1 MRAVVP
7 HLRALPPPRAEF
19 SSLHETLIIA
29 GVATVLM
36 IRTQLWLTN
45 YPQLGGHGLHIAHLL
60 WGGLFMLLA
69 IGLLLTFAGRPV
81 LRAAAIVGGVGF
93 GFFIDELG
101 KFVTA
106 DNNYFY
112 RPAAA
117 LIYLI
122 FVGLFLLARTF
133 QRHQGERPSAQ
144 ANLVSAVE
152 LLGEAAR
159 DDLDEPD
166 RQRALA
172 LLRDADPADPLVAP
186 LRSFFVNLDVPSAA
200 AAGVAARTVAK
211 ARHAWARLAAWQGF
225 ATSVSWLLGIWA
237 AVSVIS
243 VVELVT
249 SAAVDLGGAH
259 PGYGSDR
266 LGDLAFVN
274 VASLASSA
282 LSAAL
287 VAHGVLQLRR
297 GERVAAYRSF
307 ERALLLAILVT
318 QVFAFFES
326 QFSAVFGLAIDLLL
340 LVALRAVQNNDGA
353 ARDAVASAPGG
364 VARASRPVPAGP

>member
-1 MRAVVP
+1 MRAAVP

-29 GVATVLM
+29 GVATVLV

-69 IGLLLTFAGRPV
+69 IGLLLTFLGRPV

-122 FVGLFLLARTF
+122 FVGLFLLARSV
-133 QRHQGERPSAQ
+133 QRHQGERLSAQ
-144 ANLVSAVE
+144 ANLVNAVE

-159 DDLDEPD
+159 NKLDEPE
-166 RQRALA
+166 RRRALV
-172 LLRDADPADPLVAP
+172 LLRDADPADPLVPP
-186 LRSFFVNLDVPSAA
+186 LLSLFRNLDVPSADTAGA
-200 AAGVAARTVAK
+200 AARAVARARD
-211 ARHAWARLAAWQGF
+211 AWARLAAWPGF
-225 ATSVSWLLGIWA
+225 ATCVSWLLGIWA
-237 AVSVIS
+237 AVSLIG

-249 SAAVDLGGAH
+249 SAAVDLGGAIAAMAQT
-259 PGYGSDR
+259 GSETSPSSTLRASHRALCRRDWWH
-266 LGDLAFVN
+266 
-274 VASLASSA
+274 VACCSCGA
-282 LSAAL
+282 
-287 VAHGVLQLRR
+287 
-297 GERVAAYRSF
+297 
-307 ERALLLAILVT
+307 ERAQPRI
-318 QVFAFFES
+318 
-326 QFSAVFGLAIDLLL
+326 
-340 LVALRAVQNNDGA
+340 GA
-353 ARDAVASAPGG
+353 SNTLCSWRSW
-364 VARASRPVPAGP
+364 

>member
-1 MRAVVP
+1 MRAVVH

-29 GVATVLM
+29 GVATVLV

-69 IGLLLTFAGRPV
+69 IGLLLTFLGRPV
-81 LRAAAIVGGVGF
+81 LRVAAIVGGVGF

-122 FVGLFLLARTF
+122 FVGLFLIARSF
-133 QRHQGERPSAQ
+133 QRHQGERLGAQ
-144 ANLVSAVE
+144 ANLVNAVE

-159 DDLDEPD
+159 NKLDEPE

-172 LLRDADPADPLVAP
+172 LLRNADPADPLVPP
-186 LRSFFVNLDVPSAA
+186 LQSLFRNLDVPSAA
-200 AAGVAARTVAK
+200 TAGAAARAVAK
-211 ARHAWARLAAWQGF
+211 ARDGWARLAAWPGF
-225 ATSVSWLLGIWA
+225 ATCVSWLLGIWA
-237 AVSVIS
+237 AVSLIG

-259 PGYGSDR
+259 HGYGSDR

-287 VAHGVLQLRR
+287 VARGVLQLRR
-297 GERVAAYRSF
+297 GARAAAYRSF
-307 ERALLLAILVT
+307 EHALLVAILVT

-326 QFSAVFGLAIDLLL
+326 QFGAVFGLAIDLLL
-340 LVALRAVQNNDGA
+340 LVALRAAESNDAA
-353 ARDAVASAPGG
+353 ARDAVVSPPPA
-364 VARASRPVPAGP
+364 VAQPSQPVPAGP